1 MKHLVFLLIL
11 IIISSCGGENTDESS
26 SCPSTVITSDYKSD
40 ASLYIR
46 GDFNNWQLSTPMEL
60 KNGKWRAELNLLP
73 GDYGYQF
80 YDSKEDKWFKD
91 ENNPLTIY
99 ADGMDSSR
107 LIVEDCRYPQ
117 LKLSK
122 NPVIKDGSVTFD
134 VVFTPGQNGEKIDLD
149 NSQITLNNI
158 ETDVLFNEK
167 TQIFTVNA
175 ADLKNGKYSW
185 LFKVK
190 DKNGFLAPPQFI
202 PVWIEDEPF
211 TWKDAVIYQIMT
223 DRFSNG
229 DTANDSEA
237 KGADLKANWQGG
249 DFKGITHKIDA
260 GYFEDAGINA
270 IWISS
275 PLRNTQKTWKGMGGD
290 KRYYAAYHSYWPV
303 TTGWTDYFK
312 PGGFDSPVEPHFGT
326 ETELD
331 ELIKKAHSKGIRVLF
346 DLVPN
351 HVHSES
357 ELWEDHKNDGWFN
370 DFYLCGW
377 EKPLSCWFNEYLP
390 DINHRNINAL
400 NALTDHAVWLATR
413 YNIDGF
419 RVDAVRLMER
429 IASSTLRIMLDRA
442 VAHTGIPF
450 YLVGETFTNDSGW
463 NEIGYYLGNDLLHG
477 QFDFPL
483 FHHLSRTLLLQTETF
498 NDLNS
503 FLEVNDTR
511 YQDDY
516 YKDAIMSNFI
526 GNHDI
531 CRALSVAN
539 GDFDNSTQ
547 GGSAANEK
555 VWENSPVLPGTEEP
569 YKKLHLAH
577 IFLMTTPG
585 IPSIYQGDE
594 FGMPGANDPDNRRM
608 MVFDD
613 DLDEFQKTTLAKF
626 KMLGI
631 FRTLHP
637 ALRHGTRKTIS
648 VSNETFIY
656 SMSDDNETVIVALNR
671 SIEPVTLEFSCSSCK
686 DKMTELFTKKESQ
699 LKENSI
705 KITVEAQS
713 GAVLY

>member
-1 MKHLVFLLIL
+1 MKYSIFSLIFLLIA
-11 IIISSCGGENTDESS
+11 SCGKDSINESFCPAVTIESS
-26 SCPSTVITSDYKSD
+26 YRSD

-46 GDFNNWQLSTPMEL
+46 GDFNNWQLSTPMEF
-60 KNGKWRAELNLLP
+60 KNGKWSAELNLLP

-80 YDSKEDKWFKD
+80 YDQKEDKWFKD
-91 ENNPLTIY
+91 YENPLTIY

-107 LIVEDCRYPQ
+107 LTVPDCRYPS
-117 LKLSK
+117 LSLTGK
-122 NPVIKDGSVTFD
+122 PEIKGGSVKFEA
-134 VVFTPGQNGEKIDLD
+134 VFTPGIKGSGIDLN
-149 NSQITLNNI
+149 NSLITLNNI
-158 ETDVLFNEK
+158 ETEVVYDERSQTFSIDAEGL
-167 TQIFTVNA
+167 A
-175 ADLKNGKYSW
+175 AGKYSW

-190 DKNGFLAPPQFI
+190 DKNGFLAEPLFV
-202 PVWIEDEPF
+202 PVWIENGQF

-229 DTANDSEA
+229 DTSNDDPLD
-237 KGADLKANWQGG
+237 GADLKANWQGG
-249 DFKGITHKIDA
+249 DFRGIIDKIDA

-275 PLRNTQKTWKGMGGD
+275 PLRNTQKIWKGMGGD

-303 TTGWTDYFK
+303 TTGWTDYYK
-312 PGGFDSPVEPHFGT
+312 PGGFDSPLEPHFGT
-326 ETELD
+326 EAELD

-357 ELWEDHKNDGWFN
+357 ELWQDHKNDGWFN
-370 DFYLCGW
+370 DYYLCGW

-390 DINHRNINAL
+390 DIDHRNINAL
-400 NALTDHAVWLATR
+400 NAVIDHSSWLATR

-463 NEIGYYLGNDLLHG
+463 DEIGYYLGNNMLHG

-498 NDLNS
+498 NDLDE
-503 FLEVNDTR
+503 FLAVNDTR

-547 GGSAANEK
+547 GGAIANEK
-555 VWENSPVLPGTEEP
+555 VWENSPVLPETEEP

-613 DLDEFQKTTLAKF
+613 DLDEFQKTILEKF
-626 KMLGI
+626 RMLGK
-631 FRTLHP
+631 FRSLHP

-648 VSNETFIY
+648 VSNETFVY
-656 SMSDDNETVIVALNR
+656 SMNDENETVIVAFNR
-671 SIEPVTLEFSCSSCK
+671 SAEPAALDIPCSSCK
-686 DKMTELFTKKESQ
+686 SKMTELFTKKEYS
-699 LKENSI
+699 LKENSV
-705 KITVEAQS
+705 KITVGAQS